1 MDILLC
7 NNKITRVA
15 GIEPTHAA
23 LKAAVLPLNYTPLYI
38 SLNLQDFYLLWLFFQ
53 KKYYL
58 VVTRGHGL
66 TEFRS
71 PLLSF
76 SQLIFKYK
84 VNELVHF
91 TLLV

>member
-1 MDILLC
+1 
-7 NNKITRVA
+7 
-15 GIEPTHAA
+15 
-23 LKAAVLPLNYTPLYI
+23 
-38 SLNLQDFYLLWLFFQ
+38 
-53 KKYYL
+53 

-71 PLLSF
+71 PLLSL